1 MAFEIKKAS
10 REQVKLKLLLSGSS
24 GSGKTMSALKLARG
38 MVTDWSKICVVDTE
52 NRSAEL
58 YSHLGDFL
66 HIDFQ
71 PPYSPTRYIEVLRML
86 YANKDIECV
95 IVDSISHEWDGQG
108 GCLDLVNQYGG
119 RFADWK
125 NVTPSHNKFIEA
137 IKQFNKHLILCGRT
151 KTEYEISK
159 DDKNKTK
166 IEKLGTKMTQRDGF
180 EYELTIAFKINER
193 HFAEIDKDRTDMFA
207 GAMPFI
213 IDETTGKKIADWN
226 KTAVKKPEQKTVVM
240 RAIENLFKSSDV
252 ELPDTSQFIDEHCDD
267 APTNKELSELHE
279 HVEEEKQKETVT
291 KMLIA
296 RKSFIDRVSFY
307 CDGNET
313 KKNDMYRRIG
323 LDKKRLDYTE
333 QDFKAFE
340 NKVLDLFVG
349 TSKQESLL

>member
-95 IVDSISHEWDGQG
+95 IVDSISHEWDGSG

-151 KTEYEISK
+151 KTEYEVSK

-213 IDETTGKKIADWN
+213 IDEATGKKILDWN
-226 KTAVKKPEQKTVVM
+226 KTAVKKPAQDVFPKNNDEKIIKEI
-240 RAIENLFKSSDV
+240 AEKEKIENKNRGVAMDNLHKKIIEISK
-252 ELPDTSQFIDEHCDD
+252 DD
-267 APTNKELSELHE
+267 KNLKKYIVDNIGYKFNK
-279 HVEEEKQKETVT
+279 T
-291 KMLIA
+291 
-296 RKSFIDRVSFY
+296 
-307 CDGNET
+307 
-313 KKNDMYRRIG
+313 
-323 LDKKRLDYTE
+323 DYTE
-333 QDFKAFE
+333 REYKELEARITDKLISEYVPF
-340 NKVLDLFVG
+340 
-349 TSKQESLL
+349 